1 MSVQSVSQSL
11 VNIIGIN
18 LSRLG
23 ISRGQIIDYSALL
36 SGQVGRLVF
45 SVVYFVILART
56 LTLGDFG
63 IFASCSAIGIVLSR
77 LVGLGFISPLFRV
90 ATTKPTL
97 IGAYTGGFLL
107 ACLLS
112 MPLILIASGLIYV
125 MLYASLMAL
134 SAFLLIILAEAICWR
149 GIETTIIVC
158 NGQNRYS
165 TGALLGISGVAIK
178 CAAAIA
184 LFTGDEHT
192 LDAWAPLYFGSLL
205 FIMLVGILFIYPKQ
219 RLRWKPRAWLGRA
232 SDALGVSA
240 AETLF
245 YLQAEMDKVLVLA
258 LGGEA
263 LSGLYAIVMRLVDL
277 TAVPLRAFSTMLT
290 QWIMRSRK
298 SGSAA
303 RTGLKLDLII
313 GSTSVMAIIAIAVLL
328 SFAPNILGEN
338 IALGASFLWLIVL
351 VPAFRNSIELH
362 TELLYG
368 HQFMASRVVLLAYL
382 GTLKAC
388 LIALILG
395 QTQDFTEVAILLNV
409 MFGLLY
415 LASALVTYSRL
426 NRKPSDQAASKSRK
440 TSGLVPVN
448 D

>member
-11 VNIIGIN
+11 VNVIDIK
-18 LSRLG
+18 LSRFG
-23 ISRGQIIDYSALL
+23 IRWAQIVDFSALL
-36 SGQVGRLVF
+36 SGQVGRLIF
-45 SVVYFVILART
+45 SMVYFVILART
-56 LTLGDFG
+56 LSLGDFG

-77 LVGLGFISPLFRV
+77 LAGLGYISPLFRV
-90 ATTKPTL
+90 ATTKPSL
-97 IGAYTGGFLL
+97 IGAYTGGFLI
-107 ACLLS
+107 ACLVSL
-112 MPLILIASGLIYV
+112 PLIIAAAGLIYAT
-125 MLYASLMAL
+125 LYASLIPLYVFM
-134 SAFLLIILAEAICWR
+134 LIIFAEAVCWR

-158 NGQNRYS
+158 NGQNRYT

-178 CAAAIA
+178 SAAAIY
-184 LFTGDEHT
+184 LFASGDNT
-192 LDAWAPLYFGSLL
+192 LTAWAPIYFVGL
-205 FIMLVGILFIYPKQ
+205 FLIMMVGIIFIYPKQ
-219 RLRWKPRAWLGRA
+219 RLRWKPKAWLGRA
-232 SDALGVSA
+232 GDAMGVSA

-263 LSGLYAIVMRLVDL
+263 LSGLYAIIMRLVDL

-298 SGSAA
+298 FGTTTK
-303 RTGLKLDLII
+303 TGLKLDFLI
-313 GSTSVMAIIAIAVLL
+313 GLTSVAAIVAIAILL
-328 SFAPNILGEN
+328 SFAPDLLGEN
-338 IALGASFLWLIVL
+338 IALGASFLWLVVL

-382 GTLKAC
+382 GTLKAF

-395 QTQDFTEVAILLNV
+395 HTDDFAQMALLLNV

-426 NRKPSDQAASKSRK
+426 NRNVGINDPASL
-440 TSGLVPVN
+440 G
-448 D
+448 

>member
-1 MSVQSVSQSL
+1 MSVQSYSQSL
-11 VNIIGIN
+11 VNTIDVKLN
-18 LSRLG
+18 RFG
-23 ISRGQIIDYSALL
+23 ISWAQIVDYSALL
-36 SGQVGRLVF
+36 SGQVGRLIF
-45 SVVYFVILART
+45 SMVYFVILART
-56 LTLGDFG
+56 LSLGDFG

-77 LVGLGFISPLFRV
+77 LVGFGYISPLFRV

-97 IGAYTGGFLL
+97 IGVYTGGFIL
-107 ACLLS
+107 ASLLS
-112 MPLILIASGLIYV
+112 LPLVLATAGLIYAT
-125 MLYASLMAL
+125 LYTSLL
-134 SAFLLIILAEAICWR
+134 PLQAFLLFILAEAICWR

-178 CAAAIA
+178 ALAAIVLLA
-184 LFTGDEHT
+184 QGDHSLT
-192 LDAWAPLYFGSLL
+192 AWAPMYFLSLMV
-205 FIMLVGILFIYPKQ
+205 IMLAGIIFIYPKQ
-219 RLRWKPRAWLGRA
+219 RLRWKPKAWLGRA

-298 SGSAA
+298 FGAAA
-303 RTGLKLDLII
+303 RTGLKLDLVI
-313 GSTSVMAIIAIAVLL
+313 GLTSVAAIIALAVLL
-328 SFAPNILGEN
+328 SFAPQILGEN
-338 IALGASFLWLIVL
+338 IALGASFLWLVAL

-368 HQFMASRVVLLAYL
+368 HQFMASRVALLAYL
-382 GTLKAC
+382 GTLKAF
-388 LIALILG
+388 LITLVLG
-395 QTQDFTEVAILLNV
+395 YTKDFTEVAMLLNV
-409 MFGLLY
+409 MFGMLY
-415 LASALVTYSRL
+415 VASALVTYSRL
-426 NRKPSDQAASKSRK
+426 NKKPTDQTGTPDQTAS
-440 TSGLVPVN
+440 
-448 D
+448 